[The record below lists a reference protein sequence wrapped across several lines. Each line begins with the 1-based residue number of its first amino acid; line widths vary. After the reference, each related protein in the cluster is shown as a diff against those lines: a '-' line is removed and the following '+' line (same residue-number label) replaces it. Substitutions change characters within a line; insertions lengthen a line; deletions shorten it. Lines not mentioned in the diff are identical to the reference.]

1 MIIDVHCHLGKS
13 EYLKPDIKEE
23 EKRIAGGKEPH
34 YASDEEVAETIRAQ
48 VDRAILLPFHWSQL
62 GVRVSNERAAEFVQ
76 KYSDTFIGFLSVDP
90 HLPEAYE
97 DLKKGFFELG
107 LKGVKMSA
115 IYQNFD
121 PLDDRMKPIY
131 AFAEKHGLPMML
143 HQATV
148 PFRRSLL
155 KYASP
160 ALFDEVALEFPNLK
174 MIMAH
179 MGHPWVEDCI
189 VMVRKH
195 PHVYADVSG
204 VLLRPWM
211 AYNFLRLATE
221 WGILDKL
228 LFGSDYPFVMTP
240 QETIDR
246 LRGINDI
253 LEGTKL
259 PPVPEDAIEEI
270 IHRDSL
276 AMLGLE

>member
-1 MIIDVHCHLGKS
+1 MHGRVQDMRQGPVKLFHIS
-13 EYLKPDIKEE
+13 DIHFGLE
-23 EKRIAGGKEPH
+23 
-34 YASDEEVAETIRAQ
+34 
-48 VDRAILLPFHWSQL
+48 DR
-62 GVRVSNERAAEFVQ
+62 
-76 KYSDTFIGFLSVDP
+76 
-90 HLPEAYE
+90 
-97 DLKKGFFELG
+97 
-107 LKGVKMSA
+107 
-115 IYQNFD
+115 
-121 PLDDRMKPIY
+121 
-131 AFAEKHGLPMML
+131 
-143 HQATV
+143 QA
-148 PFRRSLL
+148 L
-155 KYASP
+155 A
-160 ALFDEVALEFPNLK
+160 
-174 MIMAH
+174 
-179 MGHPWVEDCI
+179 WVEDCI

-259 PPVPEDAIEEI
+259 PRVPEDAIEEI